1 MIFLAVGA
9 TGGIRFRL
17 SRLFNRMK
25 NSLLLSILVGAAIVA
40 ASTMHAQSASQ
51 SRPGFKI
58 VTHPDNPFSS
68 LTRAQIS
75 NFLLKK
81 KSRWKNGWQVDPVD
95 LGSRSSVR
103 AEMSQLIHERSVASI
118 KNYWQRQI
126 FSGNNTPP
134 PELETDQ
141 EVVDFVKNNRGSIGY
156 VSGGFS
162 SDEVKVVN
170 ISD

>member
-1 MIFLAVGA
+1 
-9 TGGIRFRL
+9 
-17 SRLFNRMK
+17 MK
-25 NSLLLSILVGAAIVA
+25 NTLLLSILVSVAIIA
-40 ASTMHAQSASQ
+40 ASTMYAQSASQ
-51 SRPGFKI
+51 SQAGFK
-58 VTHPDNPFSS
+58 VVVHPDNPFVS
-68 LTRAQIS
+68 LTRSQIS
-75 NFLLKK
+75 NYLLKK

-156 VSGGFS
+156 VSEDF
-162 SDEVKVVN
+162 DTDDVKVVN